1 MPNRQPFSLDDL
13 RLHLAIRLAVAPRFW
28 FRDLWAPK
36 NRSKDVVRDQ
46 LTDHLVH
53 GLYNLE
59 MVRLIADDEPDP
71 FATAGA
77 RSRRLPEDPVGKS

>member
-13 RLHLAIRLAVAPRFW
+13 RLHLQIKLTVAPRFW
-28 FRDLWAPK
+28 FHDLWAPK
-36 NRSKDVVRDQ
+36 NRSKEAIRDE
-46 LTDHLVH
+46 LTEHLVH

-59 MVRLIADDEPDP
+59 MVRLISDREPDP

-77 RSRRLPEDPVGKS
+77 RSGLPPDDPVGKP